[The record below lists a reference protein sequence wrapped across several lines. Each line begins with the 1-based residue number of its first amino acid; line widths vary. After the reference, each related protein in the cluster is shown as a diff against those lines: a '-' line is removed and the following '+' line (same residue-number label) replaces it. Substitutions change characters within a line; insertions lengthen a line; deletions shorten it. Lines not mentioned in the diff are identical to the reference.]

1 MRILVSGEPRL
12 AYFLCRRLAS
22 LGHQLTVIHE
32 QLEVCRTFARDLS
45 ATVVHGDPTDPRVLA
60 HAEAEAAHEVLALTV
75 SDERNLAICQLAK
88 LRFGVARTLA
98 IANDPDNE
106 AVFRALGVGI
116 AFAPIRVLASLVE
129 QRALFEDVTTL
140 LPLAGG
146 AIQMAELQLG
156 PTAPA
161 AGRALRELTLPSGAL
176 VAYVI
181 RDGTPV
187 VPRGDTRLQVGD
199 RLLVIARPEQQAHAL
214 RELIGAAG

>member
-1 MRILVSGEPRL
+1 MRILVTGEARL

-22 LGHQLTVIHE
+22 LGHHLTVIHPD
-32 QLEVCRTFARDLS
+32 LEVCRAFARDLS
-45 ATVVHGDPTDPRVLA
+45 ATVVHGDPTDPRVLG
-60 HAEAEAAHEVLALTV
+60 HAEAETANEILALTT

-146 AIQMAELQLG
+146 TIQMAEMQLG
-156 PTAPA
+156 ATAPA
-161 AGRALRELTLPSGAL
+161 AGRTLRELTLPPGAL

-181 RDGTPV
+181 RDGIPV
-187 VPRGDTRLQVGD
+187 VPRGETRLHVGD
-199 RLLVIARPEQQAHAL
+199 RLLVIAQPDQAADAL
-214 RELIGAAG
+214 RELTGADR